1 MKYFFINLI
10 LGLFFSIP
18 NWFLRIFFWRKSK
31 FIRDNYLD
39 QQTRIFLKLLDIF
52 GYKLD
57 TDNFSSIER
66 IRSNNARMSLNI
78 NKKPTEKMSFNNIFI
93 NDDKSVFIR
102 EYQPCNIQSDQ
113 AILFF
118 HGGGY
123 ALGSVETHHNFVASM
138 SLFLGIKVY
147 SLEYGLSPE
156 NKFPCALKDAKK
168 AYLMILQ
175 KYENKKI
182 LLCGDSAGAHLAA
195 SLSYDLDQSNIPVPL
210 AQVLIY
216 PMVCPSLNFESME
229 LFKQDFLL
237 TKVSMKW
244 FWDQLRFTEDDNEN
258 PRYNLLKQGGKRS
271 SVPRTLIITAGF
283 DPLHDEGSA
292 YANLLENNGGEVLRL
307 HFKDLIHGFV
317 NLTKLRKANSATTKI
332 FETIKKYLTK

>member
-10 LGLFFSIP
+10 LGLFFSLP
-18 NWFLRIFFWRKSK
+18 NWFLRLFFWKKSK

-78 NKKPTEKMSFNNIFI
+78 NKKPSEKISFNKIFI
-93 NDDKSVFIR
+93 NKDKSVFMR
-102 EYQPCNIQSDQ
+102 EYKPLNTQSDQ
-113 AILFF
+113 ALLFF

-156 NKFPCALKDAKK
+156 NKFPNALEDARK
-168 AYLMILQ
+168 AYLVILQ
-175 KYENKKI
+175 EFENKKI
-182 LLCGDSAGAHLAA
+182 FLCGDSAGAHLAA
-195 SLSYDLDQSNIPVPL
+195 SLSYDLDQSNIPAPL

-229 LFKQDFLL
+229 LFKEDFLL
-237 TKVSMKW
+237 TKSSMKW
-244 FWDQLRFTEDDNEN
+244 FWDQLRSNEYDNEN
-258 PRYNLLKQGGKRS
+258 PRFDLLKQEEMI

-283 DPLHDEGSA
+283 DPLYDEGSA
-292 YANLLENNGGEVLRL
+292 YANLLEKNGGKVMRL
-307 HFKDLIHGFV
+307 HFEDLIHGFI
-317 NLTKLRKANSATTKI
+317 NLTNIRKADTSTIKI
-332 FETIKKYLTK
+332 FETMKEYLD

>member
-10 LGLFFSIP
+10 LGLFFSLP
-18 NWFLRIFFWRKSK
+18 NWFLRLFFWKKSK

-78 NKKPTEKMSFNNIFI
+78 NKKPSEKIFFNKIFI
-93 NDDKSVFIR
+93 NKEKSVFMR
-102 EYQPCNIQSDQ
+102 EYKPFNSQSDQ
-113 AILFF
+113 ALLFF

-123 ALGSVETHHNFVASM
+123 ALGSIETHHNFVASM

-156 NKFPCALKDAKK
+156 NKFPNALEDARK
-168 AYLMILQ
+168 AYLVILQ
-175 KYENKKI
+175 EFENKKI

-195 SLSYDLDQSNIPVPL
+195 SLSYDLDQSNIPAPL

-229 LFKQDFLL
+229 LFKEDFLL
-237 TKVSMKW
+237 TKSSMEW
-244 FWDQLRFTEDDNEN
+244 FWDQLRSNEYDNEN
-258 PRYNLLKQGGKRS
+258 PRFDLLKQEEMI

-283 DPLHDEGSA
+283 DPLYDEGSA
-292 YANLLENNGGEVLRL
+292 YANLLEKNGGKVMRL
-307 HFKDLIHGFV
+307 HFEDLIHGFV
-317 NLTKLRKANSATTKI
+317 NLTNLRKANSATTKI
-332 FETIKKYLTK
+332 FETIKKHLT